1 MSILSV
7 RLSKKEEQI
16 LNSLTSIL
24 NVDKSSVVK
33 HSIMELYEDYIDR
46 IEIEEFEKREKQGKV
61 EFLSSNDILEE
72 LN

>member
-16 LNSLTSIL
+16 LSSLTSIL

>member
-7 RLSKKEEQI
+7 RLSKKEDQI
-16 LNSLTSIL
+16 LSALTSVL

-33 HSIMELYEDYIDR
+33 HSIMELYEDYLDK

-61 EFLSSNDILEE
+61 EFLSSDDILLE
-72 LN
+72 LK